1 MSADPRPVY
10 EALRRLLDA
19 YYGDRPESME
29 VAVAAQKIEA
39 WLDAAREEATA
50 VSENCPRGGTHARIA
65 HPGGRCIKC
74 GASAREEPS

>member
-1 MSADPRPVY
+1 MTPKPRTAVTAPSTDPPY

-39 WLDAAREEATA
+39 WLDAAR
-50 VSENCPRGGTHARIA
+50 GGAR
-65 HPGGRCIKC
+65 
-74 GASAREEPS
+74 

>member
-1 MSADPRPVY
+1 MNAPQNRSAVTAPSTDPPY

-39 WLDAAREEATA
+39 WLDAAR
-50 VSENCPRGGTHARIA
+50 GGAR
-65 HPGGRCIKC
+65 
-74 GASAREEPS
+74 